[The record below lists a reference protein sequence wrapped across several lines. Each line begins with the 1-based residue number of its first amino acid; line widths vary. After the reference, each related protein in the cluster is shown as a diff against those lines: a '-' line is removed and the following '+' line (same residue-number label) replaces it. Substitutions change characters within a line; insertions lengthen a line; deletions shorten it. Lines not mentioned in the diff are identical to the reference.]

1 MTINLEIFEENSW
14 ETQFTKE
21 DQNRAILALESG
33 RVLYLP
39 SLAFSLL
46 SGEKGFLSA
55 SILNPKSKNISYNPS
70 KDELKG
76 SSFEGS
82 KAQQLKSMT
91 QRYSQYSIQLLK
103 HLLPS
108 YTSSLILGKTSFR
121 PVEVEG
127 RKTSFRKDDT
137 LLHVDSFPSNPTQGQ
152 RILRVFTNV
161 NPEGK
166 PRVWRIG
173 EPLENVFH
181 RFLPRANSP
190 IWGVPTLLKA
200 LGITKDYRTA
210 YDHYMLQIHD
220 QMKDDQCYQQSVTYE
235 EVLFPPG
242 ATWVAFTDQVSHAAM
257 SGQHLFEQTFYLP
270 VQGQK
275 NPNTSPL
282 KLLEGLLNQKLVG

>member
-1 MTINLEIFEENSW
+1 MTINLETFETGLW
-14 ETQFTKE
+14 ESQFTSE
-21 DQNRAILALESG
+21 EQNRAAHALESG

-39 SLAFSLL
+39 GLSFPLH
-46 SGEKGFLSA
+46 SGEEDFLSA
-55 SILNPKSKNISYNPS
+55 SILNPNAKNISYNAS

-82 KAQQLKSMT
+82 QAQHLKSMT
-91 QRYSQYSIQLLK
+91 QRYSQCSIQLLK
-103 HLLPS
+103 HLLPF
-108 YTSSLILGKTSFR
+108 YTSTLILGKTSFR

-190 IWGVPTLLKA
+190 IWGVPILLKT

-220 QMKDDQCYQQSVTYE
+220 QMKDDQCYQQNVTYE

-242 ATWVAFTDQVSHAAM
+242 SSWIVFTDQVSHAAM

-270 VQGQK
+270 VHGQK
-275 NPNTSPL
+275 NPQTSPL
-282 KLLEGLLNQKLVG
+282 KLLEKLLNKKLVG